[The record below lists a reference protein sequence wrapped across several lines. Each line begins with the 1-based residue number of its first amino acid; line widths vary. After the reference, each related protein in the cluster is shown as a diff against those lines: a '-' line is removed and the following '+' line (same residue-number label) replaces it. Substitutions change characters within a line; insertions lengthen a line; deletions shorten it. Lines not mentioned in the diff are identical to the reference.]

1 MAKIQIYGGQ
11 ARTGS
16 IILSPYPYSK
26 DAVENC
32 GEMSSYITDFPA
44 LNYGTDWGDW
54 ENNNTGFIGK
64 AVSAFGGGDISGAIP
79 KSTPGWAKNLIAA
92 FPKFI
97 QTMGGS
103 EYKPPILTDSWTQL
117 AAQLDE
123 KASYISFKFSLLTYP
138 VLKKGLHVE
147 GLRYGD
153 TLSEALNMKSKKVSN
168 MWEWIKF
175 SRTAVMPEDFK
186 IDLIGKNL
194 EATIDNLNGE
204 KGESGKYLIEGASD
218 VGGGLWGATFG
229 DSTFK
234 EGMLRTVKG
243 AGEIISAFAFTNKRV
258 GYTFTFQ
265 LFDARGNIVLDSSQ
279 GVPLDFYI
287 EDIEFEFS
295 PHIVQLINSKGKRQ
309 GVAPE
314 WCKINLTVSSA
325 TRVTQEQFI
334 SMCR

>member
-1 MAKIQIYGGQ
+1 MAKIQIYGGR

-16 IILSPYPYSK
+16 IILSPYSEEALK
-26 DAVENC
+26 RCDD
-32 GEMSSYITDFPA
+32 MSSYITDFPA

-79 KSTPGWAKNLIAA
+79 SSTPGWAKNLIAA

-103 EYKPPILTDSWTQL
+103 GYKPPVLTDSWTQL

-123 KASYISFKFSLLTYP
+123 NASYISFKFSLLTYP
-138 VLKKGLHVE
+138 VLKRGLHVE

-186 IDLIGKNL
+186 IGQISENLKEMAKNL
-194 EATIDNLNGE
+194 NSE
-204 KGESGKYLIEGASD
+204 KGESGKYLIDGAFD
-218 VGGGLWGATFG
+218 IGGGLWGATFG

-258 GYTFTFQ
+258 GYTFTFK
-265 LFDARGNIVLDSSQ
+265 LFDANGHVVLDTNSEH
-279 GVPLDFYI
+279 GIPLDFYI
-287 EDIEFEFS
+287 DDIEFEFS

-309 GVAPE
+309 GAAPE